1 MSEADCGNDTHGR
14 KSENCSD
21 NDNNNRTVIFLVS
34 FFAVLCLCAGFVVS
48 GAARRVLKK
57 CIDMCGE
64 NEAHEKWRLEQENKE
79 KRHKEGDWIESK
91 V

>member
-48 GAARRVLKK
+48 GAARRVVNK
-57 CIDMCGE
+57 CIAMCGE
-64 NEAHEKWRLEQENKE
+64 NEAHKK
-79 KRHKEGDWIESK
+79 
-91 V
+91 